1 MNITPVDLGVQVMIL
16 RQFLHDDSDCI
27 SYMFA
32 CCESGLAIVVDPIGD
47 VQKYLRAAD
56 EARARIKFVV
66 DTHLHDDHL
75 SSARELSRK
84 EHAEYA
90 LSARAAVPFPHRE
103 VREGDVLVLGAFN
116 VAILET
122 PGHVAEN
129 IALLVGQCGA
139 GDPSYILTGCAL
151 VSDPYASAQNE
162 GARDLFRSIQKLKR
176 LPDGL
181 EVLPGTRAWSAYAHS
196 LPCSTIGFERLRNKA
211 MRIEDED
218 EFVEF
223 VLSVSVS
230 MSGRRNAPASC
241 CSKSA
246 SLSGRQ

>member
-1 MNITPVDLGVQVMIL
+1 MIL

-47 VQKYLRAAD
+47 VQKYLRAAN

-75 SSARELSRK
+75 SSARELSQK

-90 LSARAAVPFPHRE
+90 LSARAAARFPHRE
-103 VREGDVLVLGAFN
+103 VREGDVLALGAFN
-116 VAILET
+116 VTVLET
-122 PGHVAEN
+122 PGHVAES
-129 IALLVGQCGA
+129 IALLVGQL

-151 VSDPYASAQNE
+151 VSDPCASALNE
-162 GARDLFRSIQKLKR
+162 RALDLFSSMQKLKS

-181 EVLPGTRAWSAYAHS
+181 EILPGTRAWSAYAHS

-223 VLSVSVS
+223 VHSLSVS
-230 MSGRRNAPASC
+230 MSGRSNAAASSC

-246 SLSGRQ
+246 PLGGRQ